1 MCVCG
6 TLLNRRQWLTMTM
19 AAAAALADSEA
30 LAEESTAEVHAVL
43 RTAVSVDLHTHA
55 AGMILRCGCERQARR
70 RDACGHSS
78 VQFASHTFPMARSS
92 GVDPM
97 ACSG

>member
-1 MCVCG
+1 MR
-6 TLLNRRQWLTMTM
+6 LRNAAEPAPMAPMTM
-19 AAAAALADSEA
+19 AAAAALADSDA
-30 LAEESTAEVHAVL
+30 LAEESTADVHAVL

-55 AGMILRCGCERQARR
+55 AGMILGASVSDKLAAGMRA
-70 RDACGHSS
+70 AVS